1 MVRVT
6 CYLDRTGRAKKF
18 LLTRQGV
25 LQAICDAGQ
34 YANLFGGTAFL
45 QELQQADFWQS
56 RPRLLPLDEVVLVV
70 HSAGRAIT
78 RLPAATVRV
87 IRR

>member
-6 CYLDRTGRAKKF
+6 CYLDRTGRAKNF

-34 YANLFGGTAFL
+34 YANLFSGTAFL

-56 RPRLLPLDEVVLVV
+56 RPRLLPLDEVVSSFTAPVV
-70 HSAGRAIT
+70 PSHASPLRA
-78 RLPAATVRV
+78 
-87 IRR
+87 